1 MEFVE
6 EVLLAFVDEG
16 CFVEKWELLG
26 GGIEFGDDLLG
37 LCKNGLKLTDVQP
50 IDWVFVLLSQ
60 V

>member
-26 GGIEFGDDLLG
+26 GGIEFGDD
-37 LCKNGLKLTDVQP
+37 
-50 IDWVFVLLSQ
+50 F
-60 V
+60 